1 MIDNDP
7 RYDGHWNYRL
17 FAEKNIDGNP
27 VFSIH
32 ETFYDDSH
40 EIPNDYEKAPVMM
53 VSDDVEE
60 IIFMLEKMIGSFQQ
74 PILSKKNFP
83 KEYPDAHIQQLIE

>member
-1 MIDNDP
+1 MIDNDQ
-7 RYDGHWNYRL
+7 RYDGHWNYRI
-17 FAEKNIDGNP
+17 FAEKDIDENP

-32 ETFYDDSH
+32 EVFYDDSH
-40 EIPNDYEKAPVMM
+40 EIPTDYNKAPVMM
-53 VSDDVEE
+53 VSDD
-60 IIFMLEKMIGSFQQ
+60 IFMLEKMIGSFQQ